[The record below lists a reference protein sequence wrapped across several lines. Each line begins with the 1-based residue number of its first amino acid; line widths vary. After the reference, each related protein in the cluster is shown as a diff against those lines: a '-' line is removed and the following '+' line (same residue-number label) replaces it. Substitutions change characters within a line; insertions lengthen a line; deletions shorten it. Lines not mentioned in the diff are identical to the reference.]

1 VISGQAS
8 RGRESAG
15 VPFGVAR
22 AFQPEI
28 CPLRP
33 GLMERRRIGVNGD
46 LQTGGFTRSRA
57 AAKGNAVGSGQ
68 FSVFGLGFAELRTGV
83 CGGAVFRSSGFPA
96 RDLPFATSP
105 DVAPPY
111 WGEG

>member
-1 VISGQAS
+1 MISDQAS

-33 GLMERRRIGVNGD
+33 GLMRRRRIGVKGE
-46 LQTGGFTRSRA
+46 LQTDGFTRSRE

-68 FSVFGLGFAELRTGV
+68 WSVVSGQFSVFGFRFWGV
-83 CGGAVFRSSGFPA
+83 ADGS
-96 RDLPFATSP
+96 L
-105 DVAPPY
+105 
-111 WGEG
+111 WG

>member
-15 VPFGVAR
+15 VPFGVAW

-33 GLMERRRIGVNGD
+33 GLMQRRRIGVKGA
-46 LQTGGFTRSRA
+46 LQTDGFTRSRE

-68 FSVFGLGFAELRTGV
+68 WSVFGFRFWVFGFGELRTGV
-83 CGGAVFRSSGFPA
+83 CGGDSRG
-96 RDLPFATSP
+96 L
-105 DVAPPY
+105 
-111 WGEG
+111 WGALR